1 MRMPQRRIKLF
12 TIGEN
17 GGKKKKMNR
26 AEKRKIAKK
35 IPGYRDVLNDAA
47 KRAVD
52 DLEKMFQKQWLED
65 DETLNEGEIV
75 DYDDGEDEIYN
86 A

>member
-1 MRMPQRRIKLF
+1 
-12 TIGEN
+12 
-17 GGKKKKMNR
+17 MNR

>member
-1 MRMPQRRIKLF
+1 MPQWRIIKLF
-12 TIGEN
+12 TIGKN

-35 IPGYRDVLNDAA
+35 IPGYQDALNDAA

-52 DLEKMFQKQWLED
+52 DLEKMFQKKWLED